1 MTEKEILIEKF
12 YQLLNSSSTSENDIQ
27 TFLETNSSLIPLPF
41 ILNHALNGNSV
52 ISKLNL
58 GNTYVTDFAYLTKST
73 VKWQL
78 VLIELEESKKKF
90 FTKENLFSA
99 EFNRALA
106 QIDDWKIYC
115 DKYKDRIMKQTNA
128 LRNPLNGNPVEIFY
142 VLIYGRNEE
151 YQNDEYR
158 SAKIA
163 ELEKNSN
170 LRVMSYDSLVS
181 EFRYKT
187 AHYEDKNKIILSP
200 RGDEK
205 FSLKYHSNVY
215 GSFLFDRIDP
225 NYLEIPKNFHS
236 ELLNL
241 GYDIK
246 KWL

>member
-1 MTEKEILIEKF
+1 M
-12 YQLLNSSSTSENDIQ
+12 
-27 TFLETNSSLIPLPF
+27 
-41 ILNHALNGNSV
+41 
-52 ISKLNL
+52 
-58 GNTYVTDFAYLTKST
+58 
-73 VKWQL
+73 
-78 VLIELEESKKKF
+78 
-90 FTKENLFSA
+90 
-99 EFNRALA
+99 
-106 QIDDWKIYC
+106 
-115 DKYKDRIMKQTNA
+115 
-128 LRNPLNGNPVEIFY
+128 
-142 VLIYGRNEE
+142 IYGRNEE